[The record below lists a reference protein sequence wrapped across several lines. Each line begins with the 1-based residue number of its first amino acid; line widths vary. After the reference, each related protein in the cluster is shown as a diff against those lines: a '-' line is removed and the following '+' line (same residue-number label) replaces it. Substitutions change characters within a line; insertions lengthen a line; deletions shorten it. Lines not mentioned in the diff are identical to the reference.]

1 MQLKA
6 LQFTALFLL
15 LLVAGLFWGTWFA
28 LSRSIEDFSA
38 TEFMHIGKT
47 IIKNVGGPM
56 KIILP
61 ACILFIMLS
70 MGFYPQKNSTAY
82 YMCVIS
88 FVLII
93 ITLYITVGIEVPIDN
108 DIKQW
113 TLSSIP
119 GDWEAIRTRWQFFHS
134 LRTFTALAS
143 FASFVT
149 SVVFYPKNTINTGH
163 LPALKN
169 MHQ

>member
-38 TEFMHIGKT
+38 SEFMHIGKI
-47 IIKNVGGPM
+47 IIKNVGVPM

-61 ACILFIMLS
+61 ACILFMMLS
-70 MGFYPQKNSTAY
+70 MGFYPQKNSIAY
-82 YMCVIS
+82 YMCVTS

-93 ITLYITVGIEVPIDN
+93 ITLYITVGIVVPIDN
-108 DIKQW
+108 EIKGW
-113 TLSSIP
+113 TLSTIP
-119 GDWEAIRTRWQFFHS
+119 NDWEAIRMRWQFFHS

-143 FASFVT
+143 FCGFVT
-149 SVVFYPKNTINTGH
+149 SVVFFPKNTIDTGGI
-163 LPALKN
+163 PRLKN